1 VVVSSIP
8 TNVKY
13 RDFERTAYKIAES
26 KGYIVHKE
34 NKPGSKRHY
43 DVFEFDKDG
52 KPKLRSFWV
61 CHEEKV
67 IYTRDLGKCCDALG
81 ITKEEMLKAIEES

>member
-1 VVVSSIP
+1 MSSIP

-13 RDFERTAYKIAES
+13 RDFERAVYKVAKS
-26 KGYIVHKE
+26 KGFLLHKE
-34 NKPGSKRHY
+34 NKRGTARHF

-52 KPKLRSFWV
+52 KRKLRSFWV

-67 IYTRDLGKCCDALG
+67 IYTRDLGKCCAALG
-81 ITKEEMLKAIEES
+81 ITKEEMLKAVEDS